1 MRIIMMFFYLILIVI
16 GVSFAA
22 LNATSVKV
30 NFYFLTMHLPVSVLM
45 TLMLG
50 IGIIFGFLMLLS
62 RYMRLQAEHRKLKH
76 QLKLTE
82 QEIKNLRTIPVS
94 DHYTGFG
101 DN

>member
-1 MRIIMMFFYLILIVI
+1 MRIIMMLFYLVLILM

-22 LNATSVKV
+22 LNASSVKI
-30 NFYFLTMHLPVSVLM
+30 NYYFFTMRMPVSILM

-50 IGIIFGFLMLLS
+50 IGIVFGFLLLLT
-62 RYMRLQAEHRKLKH
+62 RYLKLQKEQRRLKY

-82 QEIKNLRTIPVS
+82 QEIKNLRALPVN

-101 DN
+101 ES

>member
-1 MRIIMMFFYLILIVI
+1 MRIVMVLFYLVLLFF

-22 LNATSVKV
+22 LNAGSVKV
-30 NFYFLTMHLPVSVLM
+30 NYYFFTMSMPVSVLM

-50 IGIIFGFLMLLS
+50 IGIILGSLMLLP
-62 RYMRLQAEHRKLKH
+62 RHLRHHAELRRLKH

-82 QEIKNLRTIPVS
+82 QEIKNLRIIPMN

-101 DN
+101 ES

>member
-1 MRIIMMFFYLILIVI
+1 MRIVMMLFYLVLLFL

-22 LNATSVKV
+22 LNAGSVKV
-30 NFYFLTMHLPVSVLM
+30 NYYFFTMSMPVSVLM

-50 IGIIFGFLMLLS
+50 IGIIFGPLLLLP
-62 RYMRLQAEHRKLKH
+62 RYLRLQAELRRHKH

-82 QEIKNLRTIPVS
+82 QEIKNLRIIPVS

-101 DN
+101 ES